1 VFAFLDDPRPPMR
14 LFIKSTLVAV
24 PAAAAYVFAILPA
37 VHDLPGLALV
47 LAPLYFITALYVAS
61 PKHGLMAHGFALTS
75 QTFISLQV
83 AGSSD
88 FVAFSGLVI
97 GSLAGSAIALVVT
110 SLVRAVG
117 PAASARRILAVA
129 DLDLRGLVAGRRDA
143 RVAWAG
149 RMLDRAALLL
159 PRLGGAPDHQHLRSI
174 LADLRLGVN
183 VMELREIVRSVK
195 AGALPAVDHAL
206 RAVSGHLARRTHR
219 LADGEH
225 EEAVRAVDGAIGGI
239 AAMDPGP
246 LRTRALS
253 AGAGLRSSLQEGT
266 APSSREIA

>member
-1 VFAFLDDPRPPMR
+1 
-14 LFIKSTLVAV
+14 
-24 PAAAAYVFAILPA
+24 
-37 VHDLPGLALV
+37 
-47 LAPLYFITALYVAS
+47 
-61 PKHGLMAHGFALTS
+61 MAHGFALTS

-88 FVAFSGLVI
+88 FIAFSSLVI
-97 GSLAGSAIALVVT
+97 GAIAGSVIALLVT
-110 SLVRAVG
+110 SLVRVVG
-117 PAASARRILAVA
+117 PAASAKRILAIAHV
-129 DLDLRGLVAGRRDA
+129 DLRGLVDGRRDA
-143 RVAWAG
+143 RAAWAG
-149 RMLDRAALLL
+149 RMLDRAALLV
-159 PRLGGAPDHQHLRSI
+159 PRLGGVSGHHHLRSV

-195 AGALPAVDHAL
+195 AGALPAVDDAL

-219 LADGEH
+219 LADGGH